1 MKIIILLAL
10 FLNISCAKKDLKKEN
25 LSFPVYGNY
34 CGPLYPVNSMKP
46 LALDEVDNA
55 CKNHDRC
62 YEIKGYFSKD
72 CDMQLKND
80 LMAIEPKKPEED
92 LAKRLILFYLNS
104 LYEIKK

>member
-1 MKIIILLAL
+1 MKIIFLLIL
-10 FLNISCAKKDLKKEN
+10 FLNFSCTKKELKKEN
-25 LSFPVYGNY
+25 LSFPIYGNY
-34 CGPLYPVNSMKP
+34 CGPLYPPNSMKP
-46 LALDEVDNA
+46 LTLDEVDNA

-62 YEIKGYFSKD
+62 YDLYGYFNKN

-80 LMAIEPKKPEED
+80 LMTIEAKNPKED

>member
-1 MKIIILLAL
+1 MKFLILLIL
-10 FLNISCAKKDLKKEN
+10 FINFSCAKKEVKKEN
-25 LSFPVYGNY
+25 LSFPIYGNY
-34 CGPLYPVNSMKP
+34 CGPLYPVASMKP
-46 LALDEVDNA
+46 IALDEVDNA

-62 YEIKGYFSKD
+62 YELNGYFNQD

-80 LMAIEPKKPEED
+80 LIAIDPASAEED